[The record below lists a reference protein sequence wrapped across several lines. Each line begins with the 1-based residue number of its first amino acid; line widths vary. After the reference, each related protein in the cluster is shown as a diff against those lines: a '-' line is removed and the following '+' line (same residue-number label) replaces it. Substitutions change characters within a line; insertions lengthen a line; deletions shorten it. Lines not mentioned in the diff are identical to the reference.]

1 MWLDEQDAKQLL
13 ASYGIESPPGG
24 LAGSAEEAGR
34 LAARLGTEVYVK
46 ALVPASGR
54 AGLGG
59 VLRAES
65 PADAELAFS
74 AVTAALGATH
84 ARIEA
89 ACDVEAEYYAALA
102 VLPGEPGPVIL
113 VSAAGGTGIEDRL
126 HAAARTP
133 VDPLLGLRPFHLRAA
148 LSDASI
154 PVSLR
159 PQLAQALSAC
169 YQAMLAYDALLIEL
183 NPVAVTGGR
192 LVALDARLVVDDYA
206 VASHRALAA
215 TRASA
220 REAASVPGQMREL
233 GIDYVDLGGQIGIVG
248 LGAGLT
254 MHLADWI
261 QGSGGSAGY
270 FFDATVAAVRDHA
283 AMFERRPPE
292 GFARSVAAGLRLA
305 RPGVNVLLANF
316 TSGGTPVDSL
326 TAGLLTAL
334 AEVDWTGQVVLH
346 AAGNR
351 QDEARRMPLPDQVT
365 RAWSLGE
372 AVKAAVATAEARLW
386 GSSSTGTPRSASRAS
401 PERAGSRTPGR

>member
-13 ASYGIESPPGG
+13 AGFGIESPPGG
-24 LAGSAEEAGR
+24 LAASPQEAGR

-59 VLRAES
+59 VVRAVS
-65 PADAELAFS
+65 PADAERAFG

-84 ARIEA
+84 ARVEA

-126 HAAARTP
+126 HDSARTLI
-133 VDPLLGLRPFHLRAA
+133 DPLLGLRPFHLRAA
-148 LSDASI
+148 LSDAGI
-154 PVSLR
+154 PVLLR
-159 PQLAQALSAC
+159 PQLSQLLSAC
-169 YQAMLAYDALLIEL
+169 YQVMLACDALLVEL
-183 NPVAVTGGR
+183 NPVACTGGR
-192 LVALDARLVVDDYA
+192 LVALDARVVVDDYA
-206 VASHRALAA
+206 VASHAELAA
-215 TRASA
+215 TRASE
-220 REAASVPGQMREL
+220 REAASVPGQLREL

-261 QGSGGSAGY
+261 DSSGGSAAY

-292 GFARSVAAGLRLA
+292 GFARSLAAGLRLA
-305 RPGVNVLLANF
+305 RPGVGVLLANF

-334 AEVDWTGQVVLH
+334 AEVGWPGQVVLH

-351 QDEARRMPLPDQVT
+351 QAEARRMPLPDRVS

-386 GSSSTGTPRSASRAS
+386 ASSSAGRHRSASRAS
-401 PERAGSRTPGR
+401 PVPAGWRTPGP